1 MKNLIKNVYKN
12 LPLKKEFFS
21 LVKTFATPGE
31 SLYKH
36 LHFKGDI
43 KVKVDD
49 SHSFKIRHYG
59 FEVENSIFWAGLTGG
74 WEKVSLS
81 LWIELVRNSDVVFD
95 IGANT
100 GIYSLIAKSLNP
112 QTQVFAFEPVK
123 RVFEKLQ
130 FNNQLNGY
138 DINCY
143 ESAASDS
150 NGTATIYDT
159 SDEHTYSV
167 TVGKNLNSS
176 DVPVIP
182 TTIETV
188 RLDTLIERLRL
199 PKIDLIKLD
208 VETHEAEVIEGLGKY
223 LEEFQPTMLVEVLN
237 DTVGRNIEAL
247 VAGKGYIYFNLD
259 EKSGTIRQVEH
270 ISKSDYYNYL
280 LCKEKTAKL
289 LANRFGLTRMDI
301 KRQ

>member
-1 MKNLIKNVYKN
+1 M
-12 LPLKKEFFS
+12 PLKKELFS
-21 LVKTFATPGE
+21 LVKTFAIPSE
-31 SLYKH
+31 SIYKH
-36 LHFKGDI
+36 LHFQGNI

-49 SHSFKIRHYG
+49 SHSFKIRHHG
-59 FEVENSIFWAGLTGG
+59 FEVENSIFWTGLTGG

-112 QTQVFAFEPVK
+112 QAQVFAFEPVR
-123 RVFEKLQ
+123 RVFEKLE

-143 ESAASDS
+143 QSAASDS
-150 NGTATIYDT
+150 DGTATIYDT
-159 SDEHTYSV
+159 SAEHTYSV

-176 DVPVIP
+176 DVPVVP
-182 TTIETV
+182 TMIETV
-188 RLDTLIERLRL
+188 RLDTVIENVGL

-247 VAGKGYIYFNLD
+247 VGGIDYLYFNLD
-259 EKSGTIRQVEH
+259 EESGTIRQVEH

-280 LCKEKTAKL
+280 ICKEKTAKL
-289 LANRFGLTRMDI
+289 LANWFNLA
-301 KRQ
+301 